1 MVLCPVTFTI
11 PDCSTFTFFNLLTT
25 VLRTLWLVNF
35 LSLLSRICNNA
46 LHHIIY
52 FVFSHWLY
60 FKPDVVIW
68 LSVCFDGEVK
78 WTSRLQVLR
87 SATHKLLKK
96 SHWTSFSTNSKHSW
110 LKIAVLCVQAY
121 LSGFGLPFS
130 ELYKLHA
137 IVVFVKLE
145 VIHFH
150 VVMFLPVAEP
160 KMLGK

>member
-1 MVLCPVTFTI
+1 MSGDLYNPRPLDV
-11 PDCSTFTFFNLLTT
+11 
-25 VLRTLWLVNF
+25 RF
-35 LSLLSRICNNA
+35 LQFAHNRFASAVVGKLSRIVFA
-46 LHHIIY
+46 TMLFIISFILFSPIGCTLNHTLSSGFL
-52 FVFSHWLY
+52 FVLMER
-60 FKPDVVIW
+60 
-68 LSVCFDGEVK
+68 LK

-96 SHWTSFSTNSKHSW
+96 SHWTSFSTNGKHSW
-110 LKIAVLCVQAY
+110 LKIAVLCVQAS

-137 IVVFVKLE
+137 IVVFAKLE

-150 VVMFLPVAEP
+150 VVMFLPAVEP